1 MVGFKYEMNSIIHIW
16 VKDHIYSALGLNPDN
31 TKLTI

>member
-1 MVGFKYEMNSIIHIW
+1 MVVFKYETNSINHIW
-16 VKDHIYSALGLNPDN
+16 VKDHIYSALGPNPDN